1 MPLRVHYFQLTP
13 EDVDFLVVASVSGDV
28 IIILTTLLTDPADL
42 ERQLQHQQNAY
53 APAAKSHKKNTYFF
67 WPVTKRD
74 GTQSSG
80 SLFPQRK
87 KHFININT
95 FRCILFC

>member
-53 APAAKSHKKNTYFF
+53 APAARSHKKNISFGPLQNGMEHKVAVLCFLKGRNT
-67 WPVTKRD
+67 
-74 GTQSSG
+74 SS
-80 SLFPQRK
+80 
-87 KHFININT
+87 T
-95 FRCILFC
+95 

>member
-28 IIILTTLLTDPADL
+28 IIILTTLLADPADL

-53 APAAKSHKKNTYFF
+53 APAARSHKKNISF
-67 WPVTKRD
+67 
-74 GTQSSG
+74 GTFH
-80 SLFPQRK
+80 SLRNGM
-87 KHFININT
+87 KHKVAVLCFLKGRNT
-95 FRCILFC
+95 LAT

>member
-67 WPVTKRD
+67 GPLQNGMEHKVAVLCFLKGR
-74 GTQSSG
+74 
-80 SLFPQRK
+80 
-87 KHFININT
+87 NT
-95 FRCILFC
+95 LST

>member
-42 ERQLQHQQNAY
+42 ERQLQH
-53 APAAKSHKKNTYFF
+53 
-67 WPVTKRD
+67 
-74 GTQSSG
+74 
-80 SLFPQRK
+80 
-87 KHFININT
+87 
-95 FRCILFC
+95 